1 MARTKIQKK
10 EVFSKVE
17 AIAKDAKSIVFVNF
31 KGMKVADST
40 AMRRQLRKSG
50 VGFFVA
56 KKTIA
61 KKAID
66 AKKYV
71 GEMPVLD
78 GEVGIAFSADLITP
92 AREVHSFGKGKKEAF
107 PVILGGVFDG
117 HFKNKEEMM
126 AIALIPDLNTLRS
139 MFVNV
144 INSPIQGLVL
154 ALDAIAKKK
163 A

>member
-1 MARTKIQKK
+1 MARTKLQKK

-31 KGMKVADST
+31 RGMKVADST
-40 AMRRQLRKSG
+40 GMRRQLRKGG

-66 AKKYV
+66 AKKYE
-71 GEMPVLD
+71 GEMPVLE
-78 GEVGIAFSADLITP
+78 GEVGIAFSVDLIAP
-92 AREVHSFGKGKKEAF
+92 AREVHSFAKGKKEGA

-117 HFKNKEEMM
+117 KFKSKEEMM
-126 AIALIPDLNTLRS
+126 AIALIPDLQTLRG